1 MICKDLATKTGINQP
16 QSPHDSID
24 LICVAIVSPW
34 RKKVKNSMTNHV
46 QIQKGSMFGISG
58 RFPPLYAG
66 AVMMGQA
73 LGGVVPAV
81 AAILMILFDVE
92 AKILGPACFGAILIL
107 LCSGLL
113 RWSPIS

>member
-24 LICVAIVSPW
+24 LICNCVSL
-34 RKKVKNSMTNHV
+34 KKKKKCETNH
-46 QIQKGSMFGISG
+46 IHIHKGSMFGISG

-113 RWSPIS
+113 RWSPIW